1 MARWMAAVVLVF
13 LVLYGATV
21 IVTGNPEYLIPAVVL
36 ALLLGAYALVNWA
49 LTRRIVHR
57 EGSLEEAMSD
67 NTDAVPST
75 HLIPDDETAAGDTPE
90 AHDEISPHDLPI
102 DHPARPAAEE
112 QAARNAGGARFSR
125 PRRSATRENA

>member
-1 MARWMAAVVLVF
+1 MARWMAGVVLVF

-67 NTDAVPST
+67 HTDAVPST
-75 HLIPDDETAAGDTPE
+75 HLIPDDETPAGDTPE

-102 DHPARPAAEE
+102 DHPARPVAEE
-112 QAARNAGGARFSR
+112 RAG
-125 PRRSATRENA
+125 RRAG